1 MVAPRGRF
9 RGAAPIVTG
18 RANAAPSEYRLRLRV
33 DYERLTFA
41 GTVEFEL
48 AAGASEA
55 VLDSEGLAI
64 ERVVRDG
71 AEIPFRAV
79 ADSATLS
86 FDLLP
91 ESPSRIAIDYTGSVS
106 TRTLSGLYRSRHGDG
121 YVLTAQCEPTGARA
135 IFPCVD
141 RPDRKARVLLT
152 VTTAPGLEVI
162 ANTGVVSTRETDGQ
176 REWTFGPTPPMAT
189 YLFYLG
195 IGRFDRIEGRSTH
208 AAIRVLTAP
217 GRVEAGR
224 FALAAGTRILDAFEE
239 YYAIPY
245 PLPKLDLIAIEE
257 HAFGAME
264 NWGAISFQAT
274 RLLVDPA
281 SGSFTA
287 RDVFETISHEIA
299 HQWFGNLVTMSWW
312 TDIWLNESFAALMET
327 KITDRLDPAL
337 DAQADFFLR
346 VAGMAAAIDG
356 DSLHSTHPVRS
367 LVERPEEI
375 GQIFDEIS
383 YGKGASVLAML
394 ESYLG
399 AEPFRAGIGDYLRRY
414 AHGNAETED
423 LWRSLE
429 RTSGEPIV
437 EIAGPWIDRPGLPVV
452 SARAGPD
459 GIELTQ
465 RRFCYL
471 GIEDAP
477 PWPIPMVAD
486 VNGRHE
492 RLRLDTSR
500 QTFPVEAGA
509 TVHLNP
515 GAVGFYRVLYDLE
528 LYDRLLRDL
537 PHRPAPDRWI
547 VLEDLAAFLASG
559 DVDWATYARFAEVL
573 GRSSDRLTVE
583 SIGGTLVGY
592 ALAFPEL
599 AHVQR
604 AARAF
609 FTSQTDRLGHTR
621 LPGESAV
628 DGILRDRISFG
639 RARIDSEYA
648 GNVAEH
654 FHEWETV
661 DPDLRLATAVGFA
674 RSGGQTGYRQLRGA
688 LERTAVD
695 ADRARLV
702 RSLGWSAEP
711 ALVRETLDFA
721 IAGGTNRSFLPALIV
736 QAASNPAGRSVVWPW
751 FAERVDTLADVFRGS
766 GNLPLVLERAVPSM
780 AIGRAEEVRAF
791 FEGHP
796 LPDGTRGIAKA
807 LERLRVFERLHRHLA
822 AGTSDAR
829 APVGVG

>member
-1 MVAPRGRF
+1 M
-9 RGAAPIVTG
+9 TG
-18 RANAAPSEYRLRLRV
+18 RANAAPNEYRLRLRV
-33 DYERLTFA
+33 DFERLTFA
-41 GTVEFEL
+41 GALEFDL
-48 AAGASEA
+48 VAGVSEA

-71 AEIPFRAV
+71 AEIPFRV
-79 ADSATLS
+79 ENDSATLS
-86 FDLLP
+86 FDLRP
-91 ESPSRIAIDYTGSVS
+91 EGSSRIAIDYTGSVS

-141 RPDRKARVLLT
+141 RPDRKARIALT
-152 VTTAPGLEVI
+152 VTTAPELEVI
-162 ANTGVVSTRETDGQ
+162 ANTGAESTRETGGQ

-195 IGRFDRIEGRSTH
+195 IGRFDRLEGRSAHT
-208 AAIRVLTAP
+208 AIRVLTAP
-217 GRVEAGR
+217 GRQEAGR
-224 FALAAGTRILDAFEE
+224 FGLEAAARILDAFEE

-264 NWGAISFQAT
+264 NWGAITFQAT
-274 RLLVDPA
+274 RLLVDPS

-287 RDVFETISHEIA
+287 RDVVETISHEIA
-299 HQWFGNLVTMSWW
+299 HQWFGNLVTMRWW

-346 VAGMAAAIDG
+346 VAGMSAAIDG

-367 LVERPEEI
+367 PVERAEQI

-399 AEPFRAGIGDYLRRY
+399 AEPFRAGIADYLRRY
-414 AHGNAETED
+414 AHGNAETDD

-429 RTSGEPIV
+429 RMSGEPIAA
-437 EIAGPWIDRPGLPVV
+437 IAGPWIDRPGLPVV
-452 SARAGPD
+452 SARAGPN
-459 GIELTQ
+459 GVELSQ

-471 GIEDAP
+471 GKEDAP

-486 VNGRHE
+486 VNGRRE
-492 RLRLDTSR
+492 RLRLDAAHQR
-500 QTFPVEAGA
+500 FPVEAGA

-515 GAVGFYRVLYDLE
+515 GAIGFYRVLYDPV

-559 DVDWATYARFAEVL
+559 DVEWATYARFAEVL
-573 GRSSDRLTVE
+573 GLASDRLTVE

-599 AHVQR
+599 PHVQR

-609 FTSQTDRLGHTR
+609 FTAQTDRLGLAR

-639 RARIDSEYA
+639 RARIDVEFA
-648 GNVAEH
+648 GTVAGH
-654 FHEWETV
+654 FDDWETV
-661 DPDLRLATAVGFA
+661 DPDVRLATAVGCA
-674 RSGGQTGYRQLRGA
+674 RSGGRAGYRQLRSA
-688 LERTAVD
+688 LERTTGD

-711 ALVRETLDFA
+711 DLVRETLDFA
-721 IAGGTNRSFLPALIV
+721 ISGGTNRSFLPALIV

-796 LPDGTRGIAKA
+796 LPDGSRGIAKA
-807 LERLRVFERLHRHLA
+807 LERLQIFERLHRHLS
-822 AGTSDAR
+822 AGTSEVPAR
-829 APVGVG
+829 VGVG